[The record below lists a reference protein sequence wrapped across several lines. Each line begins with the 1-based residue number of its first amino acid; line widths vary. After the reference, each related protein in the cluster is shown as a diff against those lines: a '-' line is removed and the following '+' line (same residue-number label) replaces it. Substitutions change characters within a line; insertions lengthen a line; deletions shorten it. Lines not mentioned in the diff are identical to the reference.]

1 MTITFEQKGT
11 YDVDTRDTNTDNLQ
25 TFIEIVMTEGD
36 LGNINFV
43 RTCLEIQNRKCGYH
57 WDLLLN
63 DLDNYIILKRKN
75 MNEELIKQLLGHS
88 NLTLNSQQV
97 NFGDGVYNDYR
108 ESNCTDKMEDKAEE
122 ATQYSNLP
130 DELNTEDGL
139 AIMQRLV
146 DSHLMDMDYQPIG
159 MTWSEKG
166 ILVDELSSR
175 LHISDKWQVFGTLWH
190 LKPQSLRTAYNK
202 AMDMKKTSVLFD
214 KIRKAIAM

>member
-1 MTITFEQKGT
+1 MDIRENN
-11 YDVDTRDTNTDNLQ
+11 TNNMQ

-43 RTCLEIQNRKCGYH
+43 RTCLEILNRKCGYQ

-75 MNEELIKQLLGHS
+75 MNEEFIKQLMANA
-88 NLTLNSQQV
+88 NLTLNSQQI
-97 NFGDGVYNDYR
+97 NFGDGVFNNYR
-108 ESNCTDKMEDKAEE
+108 DSDSPASE
-122 ATQYSNLP
+122 ASKDVKDTTLP
-130 DELNTEDGL
+130 DELNTTDGL

-146 DSHLMDMDYQPIG
+146 DSKLVDMDYQPIG

-166 ILVDELSSR
+166 ILVDELSNR
-175 LHISDKWQVFGTLWH
+175 LNISDKWQVFGTLWH

-214 KIRKAIAM
+214 KIRKVIAM